1 MPGKV
6 IGIAM
11 NVGYPGTQSRQ
22 ADAII
27 QNRVAN
33 GVIAFGAPVKLLD
46 TNKWEAIGVGDA
58 ADAADDVA
66 GIAVREVVQ
75 ANTYDPQSNPD
86 YVANMP
92 CDVMVRGNC
101 TVKCQR
107 GTPKAGGNVYVRI
120 AANTAYPYA
129 VVGGIEASADA
140 TNTIAV
146 TNMEF
151 TTGVMDSNGN
161 VEITI
166 KTRAKG

>member
-46 TNKWEAIGVGDA
+46 TNKWEAIGAG
-58 ADAADDVA
+58 DAADDVA

-107 GTPKAGGNVYVRI
+107 GMPKAGGTVYVRI
-120 AANTAYPYA
+120 ATNSTYPDA
-129 VVGGIEASADA
+129 VVGGIEALADT
-140 TNTIAV
+140 TNTIVV

>member
-27 QNRVAN
+27 QNRIAN

-46 TNKWEAIGVGDA
+46 TNKWGAIGAG
-58 ADAADDVA
+58 DAADDVA

-101 TVKCQR
+101 IVKCQR
-107 GTPKAGGNVYVRI
+107 GTPKAGGTVYVRI
-120 AANTAYPYA
+120 AANDTYPDA
-129 VVGGIEASADA
+129 VVGGIEALADT

-146 TNMEF
+146 SNMEF

>member
-27 QNRVAN
+27 QNRIAN

-46 TNKWEAIGVGDA
+46 TNKWEAIGAGATA
-58 ADAADDVA
+58 ADVA

-107 GTPKAGGNVYVRI
+107 GTPKAGGTVYVRI
-120 AANTAYPYA
+120 TANATYQDAI
-129 VVGGIEASADA
+129 VGGIEASADGN
-140 TNTIAV
+140 NTIAV

>member
-6 IGIAM
+6 IGISM

-27 QNRVAN
+27 QNRVSN
-33 GVIAFGAPVKLLD
+33 GTIAFGQAVAVTND
-46 TNKWEAIGVGDA
+46 NKWRLVTEGDTA
-58 ADAADDVA
+58 AVVA

-75 ANTYDPQSNPD
+75 ANTFDTQSNPD

-107 GTPKAGGNVYVRI
+107 GTPASGAAVYVRLKK
-120 AANTAYPYA
+120 NDTYPNA
-129 VVGGIEASADA
+129 VVGGFEAETDA
-140 TNTIAV
+140 TAGNTIQLA
-146 TNMEF
+146 NIEW
-151 TTGVMDSNGN
+151 TTGIMDSNGN
-161 VEITI
+161 AEVTI